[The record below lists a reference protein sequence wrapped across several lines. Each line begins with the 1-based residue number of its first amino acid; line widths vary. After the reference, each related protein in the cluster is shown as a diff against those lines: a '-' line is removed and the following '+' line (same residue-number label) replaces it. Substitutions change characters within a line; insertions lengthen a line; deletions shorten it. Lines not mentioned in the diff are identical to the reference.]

1 MDYNNIPPAYQGLFT
16 PQYFDN
22 TKQILD
28 NSMKIGQLAIQ
39 ILDKSQQQERI
50 ITAQQEHIETLKSQ
64 VKFLTWYIEHGR
76 SEICEEW

>member
-1 MDYNNIPPAYQGLFT
+1 MDWNNIPPAYQGLFT
-16 PQYFDN
+16 QQYFDN

-28 NSMKIGQLAIQ
+28 NSMRIGQLAIQ

-64 VKFLTWYIEHGR
+64 VKLLSWYIEHGR